1 MSPPGRPQG
10 EYRSATHEGAP
21 MNAALQTQVAMMLRA
36 PWQWQRND
44 GRLWAFWLYLGLA
57 VLLTGAASVA
67 ALVWMPRT
75 VAWAVGGVLGTCG
88 LLALWGVQF
97 SALLRLDHP
106 HAARFVVGYGRA
118 LRAAAMA
125 VWLVML
131 TFAAVVAAL
140 VQDLPGG
147 GTARLLVAAMIAGA
161 TLLYV
166 AMALR
171 WWVLWVVIWFVF
183 LLFDQAWVRA
193 GVRPLMDF
201 LRDHWQAQPLLWTG
215 LVLVALAT
223 ALVNLFGRAD
233 ATHTRTY
240 ARRESFRKIASAG
253 AAGRKPAL
261 AAYGRW
267 GELLGAPF
275 RHLADAWLAH
285 VTRRACPERASV
297 MARAEVV
304 LHGAQHWVGQL
315 GSMVVVQLVVLSAL
329 YVLMRS
335 VAPDLPKPWAGAQ
348 VGMGIGLASMAIAP
362 LISLP
367 AALWGSRRE
376 QALLVLLPGMP
387 QGAALNRALAWQ
399 QMTHFARVWV
409 AALPA
414 LVAVAWWSNSLL
426 VWAFA
431 AAALPPSVLLCR
443 DVSRLRAPGARVA
456 LLFVLFT
463 GLCVVS
469 LLLDRWQSA
478 LLLPWALGMVL
489 LTAALLAWRWRKL
502 AHWPPALPAGRLA

>member
-1 MSPPGRPQG
+1 MS
-10 EYRSATHEGAP
+10 
-21 MNAALQTQVAMMLRA
+21 AALHTQAALMLRA
-36 PWQWQRND
+36 PWQWSRND
-44 GRLWAFWLYLGLA
+44 GRLWASWVYAGLA
-57 VLLTGAASVA
+57 AGAVGVPTLALMFWVPGRLASVLL
-67 ALVWMPRT
+67 
-75 VAWAVGGVLGTCG
+75 GVLGAVG
-88 LLALWGVQF
+88 LLVVWAVQF
-97 SALLRLDHP
+97 AALLRLDHP
-106 HAARFVVGYGRA
+106 HPARFVVGHGRA
-118 LRAAAMA
+118 LRAAALGL
-125 VWLVML
+125 WLALVAL
-131 TFAAVVAAL
+131 VGVAATL
-140 VQDLPGG
+140 ALQQPGG
-147 GTARLLVAAMIAGA
+147 EPTRALLLVVMAAGA
-161 TLLYV
+161 TFLCV

-171 WWVLWVVIWFVF
+171 WWVLWLVMWFVF
-183 LLFDQAWVRA
+183 PFFGHPWVRA
-193 GVRPLMDF
+193 ALQPVVVF
-201 LRDHWQAQPLLWTG
+201 LRDHWQAQPVLWT
-215 LVLVALAT
+215 VLALLAMAT
-223 ALVNLFGRAD
+223 TLVNLFGRAD

-443 DVSRLRAPGARVA
+443 DVSRLRAPGAQVA